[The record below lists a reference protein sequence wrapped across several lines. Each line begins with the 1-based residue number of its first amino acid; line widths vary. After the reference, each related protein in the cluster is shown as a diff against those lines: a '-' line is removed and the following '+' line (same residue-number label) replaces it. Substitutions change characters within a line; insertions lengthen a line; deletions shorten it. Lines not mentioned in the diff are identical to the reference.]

1 MLVRE
6 GREGDGGE
14 TPRLQP
20 VNCRRVDGNGF
31 LRGGV
36 GTVLKV
42 PGVINVTH
50 TIRYLSISES
60 LLKHIC
66 TKKGSSKNGFAYLK
80 SA

>member
-14 TPRLQP
+14 TPGLQP

-42 PGVINVTH
+42 PGVINITH
-50 TIRYLSISES
+50 HMNTIS
-60 LLKHIC
+60 KHFLVFAK
-66 TKKGSSKNGFAYLK
+66 THLYQKSKG
-80 SA
+80 